1 MLWVQKLFVRTLRS
15 CNMPIHAVF
24 IFLWVV
30 VSAGVWVDARRN
42 SPQRPVLW
50 ALAVFLGW
58 IPLLLVYFLLGRE
71 APDAPDAETTSRA
84 GLVECPNCHA
94 MEDPTR
100 SVCRF
105 CEEPM

>member
-1 MLWVQKLFVRTLRS
+1 MQKLFVRTLTS

-30 VSAGVWVDARRN
+30 VSIGIWVDARRN

-71 APDAPDAETTSRA
+71 AADAPDAPDAETTSRA

>member
-1 MLWVQKLFVRTLRS
+1 
-15 CNMPIHAVF
+15 MPIHAVF

-30 VSAGVWVDARRN
+30 VSVGVWVDARRN

-71 APDAPDAETTSRA
+71 ATDAPDTPGAETTSRA